1 MEIFSDQEAIGHPL
15 QVEIDAYKG
24 TILSLFKKNVDK
36 IPHHHAVKM
45 GQEVLTYRELDIL
58 SDKIAATLIG
68 QGLREDTPVGI
79 LLPRSLEF
87 IVSIFGIL
95 KAGGG
100 FVPMSPSDG
109 EERLIHIIRDCA
121 CPFLLTQKQYLKK
134 NIDLFNTEIIE
145 IELNESS
152 LKNIPDHPFHQ
163 KTIYPDNL
171 AYIIYTSGTTGLPKG
186 AMIEHKNLFWLISNY
201 IPILGPSDRT
211 LQSMSITCDASIVEI
226 FPALSGGATLVLWK
240 DNFPEMFKKEK
251 ITHTCLTPSM
261 AELVDPEDC
270 TDLKN
275 LVIGGEKLTEDVV
288 KKFPSSVK
296 IFNGYGPTECTVA
309 CSNTPILDPKRIH
322 IGGKL
327 NQAEL
332 YVVDPNNLNL
342 CTTHQIGELFIGG
355 KGVGRGYWNNSDL
368 TAKKYINNPF
378 GDGMVYR
385 TGDLVKWNELG
396 DLEYIGRADRQ
407 VKVRGHRLELDGVEG
422 IINHF
427 PGVTGSYLLLSN
439 QNLIA
444 YITPTD
450 LNLEN
455 LKIHLEKNLPK
466 HAMPFRFFF
475 MENFPINAAGK
486 VDVKQLPKI
495 EEHLEKKENLPQGQ
509 SELEM
514 STLWK
519 KILKL
524 DNLAISLNDN
534 FFELGGNSLNAIQ
547 LTHAIRKKFLNSTIQ
562 LELIYKNP
570 TLKEYIETLE
580 KELSKNKTNDQD
592 GPFPVL
598 DLIKTIPNSFYFV
611 FAWIF
616 PAIAF
621 CALLFKFPFLIF
633 YYLFELVFFGV
644 FGNKVYPIFQT
655 ILNNINFDRFNFKE
669 IKILETVP
677 LEKSKGMVFC
687 FHPHGLMDIHAMAL
701 ERYHFKKNI
710 KYKNT
715 FAKELFWLPFN
726 RTFLYL
732 LGYVPAKKEIYKNLE
747 KREKN
752 IFTTPGDVAEFLQ
765 CHKPSTIFLSSNKI
779 FFKIALENGLT
790 LLPIY
795 AFDTEKCFNNYPRL
809 HKYRDKLKIGVRPLA
824 IPIFSGRFYLPIPFK
839 TKSKIVI
846 GSPIKIEKNKNPT
859 WKEIEACTQLYA
871 TQLKHLYDG
880 HKAVDALP
888 LNII

>member
-1 MEIFSDQEAIGHPL
+1 MEVFSDQESIGHPL

-45 GQEVLTYRELDIL
+45 GENVLTYSELDIL

-68 QGLREDTPVGI
+68 KGLRPDTPVGI

-87 IVSIFGIL
+87 IISIFGIL

-100 FVPMSPSDG
+100 FVPMSPTDG
-109 EERLIHIIRDCA
+109 EDRLIHIIRDCA
-121 CPFLLTQKQYLKK
+121 CPFLFTQTQYLKK
-134 NIDLFNTEIIE
+134 NIDLFNTEILE
-145 IELNESS
+145 IELNGAS
-152 LKNIPDHPFHQ
+152 LKNIPDHLFHQ
-163 KTIYPDNL
+163 KTINPNNL

-201 IPILGPSDRT
+201 VPILGPNDRT
-211 LQSMSITCDASIVEI
+211 LQSMSTTCDASIVEI

-275 LVIGGEKLTEDVV
+275 LVIGGEKLPEDVV

-309 CSNTPILDPKRIH
+309 CSNTPIFDPKRIH

-332 YVVDPNNLNL
+332 YVVDPNTLNL
-342 CTTHQIGELFIGG
+342 CTTNQIGELFIGG
-355 KGVGRGYWNNSDL
+355 KGVGRGYRNNPDL

-378 GDGMVYR
+378 GDGIVYR
-385 TGDLVKWNELG
+385 TGDLVKWNNLG

-422 IINHF
+422 IINQF
-427 PGVTGSYLLLSN
+427 PGVTGSYLLVSN

-444 YITPTD
+444 YITPSHIK
-450 LNLEN
+450 LES
-455 LKIHLEKNLPK
+455 LKVHLEKNLPR
-466 HAMPFRFFF
+466 HAMPSKFFF
-475 MENFPINAAGK
+475 MEYFPINAAGK
-486 VDVKQLPKI
+486 VDIKQLPKF
-495 EEHLEKKENLPQGQ
+495 EEYLEIKENLPQNPPD
-509 SELEM
+509 LEM
-514 STLWK
+514 AALWK

-524 DNLAISLNDN
+524 DNLVISLNDN
-534 FFELGGNSLNAIQ
+534 FFELGGNSLSAIQ

-562 LELIYKNP
+562 LELIYNNP
-570 TLKEYIETLE
+570 SLKGFIESLE
-580 KELSKNKTNDQD
+580 KEYSGNKPKKENIQ
-592 GPFPVL
+592 FPIL

-616 PAIAF
+616 PAITF
-621 CALLFKFPFLIF
+621 FVLALKFPFLIY
-633 YYLFELVFFGV
+633 YYLFELVFFGI
-644 FGNKVYPIFQT
+644 FGNRVYPIFQNL
-655 ILNNINFDRFNFKE
+655 LNHINLDRFNFKKIE
-669 IKILETVP
+669 IIESVP
-677 LEKSKGMVFC
+677 LDNPKGMVFC
-687 FHPHGLMDIHAMAL
+687 FHPHGLMDIHAIAL
-701 ERYHFKKNI
+701 ERYLFKKKIRI
-710 KYKNT
+710 KST

-726 RTFLYL
+726 RTFLFL
-732 LGYVPAKKEIYKNLE
+732 LGFVPAKKDIYKNLSLS
-747 KREKN
+747 EKN

-765 CHKPSTIFLSSNKI
+765 CHKASTISLSSNKI

-795 AFDTEKCFNNYPRL
+795 AFDTEKSFTFYPQL
-809 HKYRDKLKIGVRPLA
+809 QKFRDKLKLGVRPLA
-824 IPIFSGRFYLPIPFK
+824 IPFFSGRFYLPIPFK
-839 TKSKIVI
+839 TNSKIAI
-846 GSPIKIEKNKNPT
+846 GSPIKIEKKENPN
-859 WKEIEACTQLYA
+859 WKEIEECVQLYA
-871 TQLKHLYDG
+871 SHLNHLYDIN
-880 HKAVDALP
+880 KTKEAAS